1 MPQPPLVQAM
11 RFLSFAFRASSVP
24 VADLEPVGLPAD
36 GMGNRGAPRVRDFS
50 VSGSF
55 YGSSQVRVWKA
66 DDLTSLSVGMTE
78 I

>member
-11 RFLSFAFRASSVP
+11 RFLSFAFRPSSVP

>member
-1 MPQPPLVQAM
+1 MAWTRGGWGTCPPILDL
-11 RFLSFAFRASSVP
+11 LSGKG
-24 VADLEPVGLPAD
+24 LGLPAD
-36 GMGNRGAPRVRDFS
+36 GMGNRGAARMRDFS

-66 DDLTSLSVGMTE
+66 KDLTSLSVGMTA